1 MKRYDF
7 WKLSLLNIFAAPARS
22 VLTVLGMAIGIGAI
36 LAVIT
41 LGDAGRAQ
49 VKSEMTRLG
58 IDRVWL
64 TAAEG
69 ETLRHGDAQLLAS
82 ALDATATEQ
91 VYAPATARAGRREE
105 SCVLVGCSR
114 EYMDLMGTGVLEGR
128 DLYAAEWQPGAR
140 SVLLG
145 AALAEKL
152 GVEPGELI
160 SVSGVPLWVRGIIA
174 QGNELSQVDASG
186 AVFLPIAVFCEWMGQ
201 SVHEII
207 LSVPEGVTPQAVAA
221 MAQDVMRVKRDMSVE
236 AVTMQVQIEAANSVM
251 SIFVDVLKWVA
262 AICILVGGI
271 GVMNILLVGVR
282 ERRREIGIM
291 KSLGTTEGQIC
302 LLFLLEA
309 LVYALVGGCMG
320 LVIGIGLIETAG
332 RSIGLTPVIRLGD
345 CAAVF
350 LAALAVGLVFGVS
363 PASRASRMKPV
374 DALRDE

>member
-69 ETLRHGDAQLLAS
+69 QTLRHGDAQLLAS

-201 SVHEII
+201 GVHEII

-271 GVMNILLVGVR
+271 GVMNILLVSVR

-350 LAALAVGLVFGVS
+350 LAALAVGLFFGVS

>member
-207 LSVPEGVTPQAVAA
+207 LSVPEGVTPQAAAA
-221 MAQDVMRVKRDMSVE
+221 MAQDVMRVKRDLAVE
-236 AVTMQVQIEAANSVM
+236 TVTMQVQIEAANSVM

-271 GVMNILLVGVR
+271 GVMNILLVSVR

-345 CAAVF
+345 CATVF
-350 LAALAVGLVFGVS
+350 LAALAVGLFFGVS

>member
-201 SVHEII
+201 GVHEII

-271 GVMNILLVGVR
+271 GVMNILLVSVR

>member
-82 ALDATATEQ
+82 ALAATATEP

-114 EYMDLMGTGVLEGR
+114 EYMDLMGTGVLAGR

-201 SVHEII
+201 GVHEII

-271 GVMNILLVGVR
+271 GVMNILLVSVR

-350 LAALAVGLVFGVS
+350 LAALAVGLFFGVS